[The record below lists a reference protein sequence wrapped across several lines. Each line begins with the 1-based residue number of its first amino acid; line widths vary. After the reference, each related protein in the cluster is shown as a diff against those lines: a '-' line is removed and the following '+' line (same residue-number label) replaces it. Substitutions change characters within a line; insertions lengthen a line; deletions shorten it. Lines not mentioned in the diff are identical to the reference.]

1 MDHPFSAQ
9 NAPYGPT
16 ASAQDVIPLT
26 APTVDT
32 PVEKPVRGFVA
43 LSAGTVS
50 ITTQMGHSRT
60 FDVPAGLPVA
70 CCITHVLAATT
81 ADLLLYTD

>member
-1 MDHPFSAQ
+1 MPHPFSAQ

-16 ASAQDVIPLT
+16 ASAQDVIPLAAPAADT
-26 APTVDT
+26 A
-32 PVEKPVRGFVA
+32 VEKPVRSFVA
-43 LSAGTVS
+43 LTAGVVS
-50 ITTQMGHSRT
+50 VTTQMGNDRT
-60 FDVPAGLPVA
+60 FNVPAGFLIP